1 MRYSL
6 LAIKQSGA
14 EADVDVHVRRQV
26 VQVQSHPTARV
37 RPVVPVT
44 AADRGTEQQPRHD
57 ITQTLNLL
65 ILKGLEPS
73 PDHLTEFI

>member
-1 MRYSL
+1 MRYGL

-37 RPVVPVT
+37 RPVVPGP
-44 AADRGTEQQPRHD
+44 AAERGTEYQ
-57 ITQTLNLL
+57 
-65 ILKGLEPS
+65 
-73 PDHLTEFI
+73 